1 MNLTFCGAARIVTG
15 SCYLIESGKDKIL
28 VDCGMFQGT
37 KEITR
42 LNYEP
47 FRFDPKKISYVLLT
61 HAHIDH
67 CGLIPKLVKEGF
79 RGKIFAT
86 SATIDLCRIMLE
98 DSAEVQQTQTEEEN
112 KRRLREGQEI
122 RYPLYDVE
130 EARASFPY
138 FSEVEYERTYSIT
151 KNLQA
156 RYLDAG
162 HIIGSSTIEVYVAEN
177 SETKKIVFSG
187 DVGQW
192 DAPIVHDPTPVE
204 ETDYLVIESTYGNR
218 LHEDVKLR
226 DDLLLSYV
234 RETYKKRGKLLIPS
248 FAVERTQEL
257 LYAFNKL
264 FRAGKMP
271 NEKVFLDSPLAIKA
285 TGIFTRHREDYD
297 KEALEYKD
305 PFGFPNLVYCN
316 TTEESKEINEY
327 SGPCIVI
334 AGNGMA
340 TGGRIRHHFRHGL
353 WNPKNTVLFVG
364 YQAEGTLGRE
374 ILEGSKMVKMMGM
387 SIAVKADIRM
397 IDSFSA
403 HADLDGLLK
412 WIYAMKRKPKKIFLV
427 HGEPDSIDSFRAKL
441 KKEGYKT
448 DVPKL
453 GETIAL

>member
-15 SCYLIESGKDKIL
+15 SCYLIETGKDKIL

-37 KEITR
+37 KDITR

-47 FRFDPKKISYVLLT
+47 FKFDPKTISYVLLT

-79 RGKIFAT
+79 MGKIFAT

-98 DSAEVQQTQTEEEN
+98 DSAVVQQTQTEEEN
-112 KRRLREGQEI
+112 KIRLREGREP

-130 EARASFPY
+130 EALASFKH
-138 FSEVEYERTYSIT
+138 FSVVEYGRTYSMG
-151 KNLQA
+151 KNIQA
-156 RYLDAG
+156 DYLDAG
-162 HIIGSSTIEVYVAEN
+162 HIIGSSTIEVYVTEN
-177 SETKKIVFSG
+177 NETKKIAFSG
-187 DVGQW
+187 DLGQW
-192 DAPIVHDPTPVE
+192 DAPIVHDPTVID

-218 LHEDVKLR
+218 LHDNINSR
-226 DDLLLSYV
+226 DELLLSYV
-234 RETYKKRGKLLIPS
+234 KEAYKKRGKLLIPS

-257 LYAFNKL
+257 LYSLNKL
-264 FRAGKMP
+264 FRAGDMP

-285 TGIFTRHREDYD
+285 TDIFTRHREDFD
-297 KEALEYKD
+297 SETLKYKD
-305 PFGFPNLVYCN
+305 PFNFKNLVYTN
-316 TTEESKEINEY
+316 TTEESKQINEY
-327 SGPCIVI
+327 QGPCIII

-340 TGGRIRHHFRHGL
+340 TGGRIRHHFKHGL
-353 WNPKNTVLFVG
+353 WDPKNTVLFVG

-374 ILEGSKMVKMMGM
+374 IVDGAKMVKMMGM
-387 SIAVKADIRM
+387 TIAVKADIRV

-412 WIYAMKRKPKKIFLV
+412 WVYGMKRKPKKIFLV
-427 HGEPDSIDSFRAKL
+427 HGEPDSIEGFRAKL

-448 DVPKL
+448 DVPKI
-453 GETIAL
+453 GETVVI

>member
-15 SCYLIESGKDKIL
+15 SCYLIETGKDKIL

-47 FRFDPKKISYVLLT
+47 FKFDPKTISYVLLT

-79 RGKIFAT
+79 KGKIFAT

-98 DSAEVQQTQTEEEN
+98 DSAVVQQTQTEEEN
-112 KRRLREGQEI
+112 KIRLREGREP

-130 EARASFPY
+130 EAIASFKH
-138 FSEVEYERTYSIT
+138 FSLVEYDRTYSMG
-151 KNLQA
+151 KNIQA

-162 HIIGSSTIEVYVAEN
+162 HIIGSSTIEVYVTEN
-177 SETKKIVFSG
+177 NETKKIVFSG
-187 DVGQW
+187 DLGQW
-192 DAPIVHDPTPVE
+192 DAPIVHDPTLVE

-218 LHEDVKLR
+218 LHEDANLR
-226 DDLLLSYV
+226 DELLLSCV
-234 RETYKKRGKLLIPS
+234 KEAYKKRGKLLIPS

-257 LYAFNKL
+257 LFSFNKL
-264 FRAGKMP
+264 FLAGKMP
-271 NEKVFLDSPLAIKA
+271 NEKIFLDSPLAIKA
-285 TGIFTRHREDYD
+285 TEIFKRHREDFD
-297 KEALEYKD
+297 KEALKYKD
-305 PFGFPNLVYCN
+305 PFSFNNLVYCN
-316 TTEESKEINEY
+316 TTEESKQINEY
-327 SGPCIVI
+327 NGPCIVI

-340 TGGRIRHHFRHGL
+340 TGGRIRHHFKHGL

-374 ILEGSKMVKMMGM
+374 ILEGAKMVKMMGM
-387 SIAVKADIRM
+387 NIAVRADIRM

-412 WIYAMKRKPKKIFLV
+412 WVYGLKKKPRKIFLV
-427 HGEPDSIDSFRAKL
+427 HGEPDAIDGFRAKL

-453 GETIAL
+453 GEMVEV